1 MLSGEPRREIRG
13 RTVPADSRRP
23 LMTMTLAKA
32 DVGDTGGP
40 PWADPA
46 LARFGP
52 TSKG

>member
-1 MLSGEPRREIRG
+1 
-13 RTVPADSRRP
+13 
-23 LMTMTLAKA
+23 MTMTLAKA

-52 TSKG
+52 SIPCSTSCGYSVVTYSK